1 MKNLLLLILLFP
13 ILLKSQ
19 INVGNDQ
26 TICLG
31 DSAMIIATLQQGM
44 TGAPIGSPILITE
57 CDPGGPDMLEIQ
69 NVSPSDID
77 VTGWRVIVS
86 SSYTD
91 INMASTTEQ
100 VLSGTMVP
108 GEIKSFSDASTA
120 TPPTVYWG
128 TNILWNPGS
137 YPSFASWI
145 ILLDNN
151 NDVKDVFI
159 GNWLANDI
167 TNSAIN
173 TSVGV
178 ISLAGHWN
186 GDGVNQTGIPT
197 LNSSSRIGN
206 EDNDDASDF
215 TTLSSS
221 ANSTN
226 VNLDLPFPSGAT
238 WYDLNTNQV
247 IGSGDTIYYSP
258 IQSTYLIG
266 EVIDSL
272 GNIWTDTMYLEVL
285 NPNITSSGI
294 SLCNG
299 PLTLNA
305 PTSFANYSWSNGSSN
320 PSINAN
326 NAGDYFVIS
335 TTSNGFSCQS
345 DIITLYQSSFPLSL
359 STDDSVFICQGDVVI
374 IDVPIGYSTYQWN
387 NSNITNSISVNVT
400 GDYFVTVTDVNG
412 CTGYSDT
419 TSIAVW
425 PATITLSS
433 TSTSLCAGP
442 VTIDAG
448 VGPATFEWYNN
459 SAVIPNETGQTIV
472 VSGASAYYALV
483 TYPGGCS
490 ATSNILTIT
499 PSTGQ
504 FFFNINN
511 VGSDSICLP
520 NDPVILDAGVYS
532 SYQWNVNLGGVP
544 SLIPNG
550 VSQTLTVTEPGTYFV
565 TVIDANGCQGVS
577 NPAFEAVN
585 AVATSTI
592 NELTPPINQFSTD
605 NFSVTG
611 SNGSVYDW
619 NITPISSGNIVN
631 GQGSNQIEVYWNS
644 SGPFTITV
652 LETTSNG
659 CEGEIIEFSGSIII
673 SSIDEIDSSEDYK
686 KIVNILGKE
695 VSNKGNSI
703 LFYLYENGRVE
714 KKIILK

>member
-1 MKNLLLLILLFP
+1 MKNILLLILLFP

-69 NVSPSDID
+69 YVSPSDID

-215 TTLSSS
+215 TTFSSS

-238 WYDLNTNQV
+238 WNDLNTNQV

-305 PTSFANYSWSNGSSN
+305 PTSFTNYSWSNGSSN

-335 TTSNGFSCQS
+335 TTSNGFTCQS
-345 DIITLYQSSFPLSL
+345 DIITLYQSSLPLSL

-374 IDVPIGYSTYQWN
+374 IDVPIGYST
-387 NSNITNSISVNVT
+387 
-400 GDYFVTVTDVNG
+400 
-412 CTGYSDT
+412 
-419 TSIAVW
+419 
-425 PATITLSS
+425 
-433 TSTSLCAGP
+433 
-442 VTIDAG
+442 
-448 VGPATFEWYNN
+448 
-459 SAVIPNETGQTIV
+459 
-472 VSGASAYYALV
+472 
-483 TYPGGCS
+483 
-490 ATSNILTIT
+490 
-499 PSTGQ
+499 
-504 FFFNINN
+504 
-511 VGSDSICLP
+511 
-520 NDPVILDAGVYS
+520 
-532 SYQWNVNLGGVP
+532 
-544 SLIPNG
+544 
-550 VSQTLTVTEPGTYFV
+550 
-565 TVIDANGCQGVS
+565 
-577 NPAFEAVN
+577 
-585 AVATSTI
+585 
-592 NELTPPINQFSTD
+592 
-605 NFSVTG
+605 
-611 SNGSVYDW
+611 
-619 NITPISSGNIVN
+619 
-631 GQGSNQIEVYWNS
+631 
-644 SGPFTITV
+644 
-652 LETTSNG
+652 
-659 CEGEIIEFSGSIII
+659 
-673 SSIDEIDSSEDYK
+673 
-686 KIVNILGKE
+686 
-695 VSNKGNSI
+695 
-703 LFYLYENGRVE
+703 
-714 KKIILK
+714 